1 MSEIQ
6 IENEQTF
13 TFTMLHNDCLDHI
26 KCPYDLAVYVGLC
39 KRMDNTNRK
48 CYPSIKKLVEDC
60 NISKPRVIKSLKS
73 LESIGLIRCDKN
85 HRSVT
90 KYYIVSPSKCRL
102 LKSDFRVNEVDPLSK
117 QDLPNRVNE
126 VDPNYTQLT
135 RPNELNKERDI
146 EQGEKYSKPKL
157 IKSVDLQKEFFKERL
172 QEYKDKYTRDELN
185 EFYSFWTSPCDVTG
199 ETRFS
204 KVLKSKDKNFVFSNR
219 LANAKKMGHLSSPKN
234 NQANKPKTFD
244 EMHLDATSEAT
255 KRFAMKEYNLTSEEY
270 DQQYN
275 NFNRGLYYGNE
286 EQLGIN

>member
-1 MSEIQ
+1 MSEIH

-13 TFTMLHNDCLDHI
+13 TFTMLHNDCLEHI

-102 LKSDFRVNEVDPLSK
+102 LKSDFRVNEVDPLGK

-126 VDPNYTQLT
+126 VDPNYTHLT
-135 RPNELNKERDI
+135 KPNELNKERDK
-146 EQGEKYSKPKL
+146 EQGDKYSKPKL
-157 IKSVDLQKEFFKERL
+157 IKSVELQKEFFKERL
-172 QEYKDKYTRDELN
+172 KDFINKYTRDELN
-185 EFYSFWTSPCDVTG
+185 EFYSYWTSPCDVSGDTNL
-199 ETRFS
+199 S
-204 KVLKSKDKNFVFSNR
+204 KVLKKGDKFVFSLR
-219 LANAKKMGHLSSPKN
+219 LANAKRNGHLDKPKN
-234 NQANKPKTFD
+234 NQSNQPKTFAQLERED
-244 EMHLDATSEAT
+244 YREQM
-255 KRFAMKEYNLTSEEY
+255 KRIQETY
-270 DQQYN
+270 DS
-275 NFNRGLYYGNE
+275 FDDMLLNE
-286 EQLGIN
+286 VAVYE